1 MRWVW
6 AGAGV
11 PDAAGDGRGHA
22 AATVSHAADGAAQ
35 LRAASA
41 GQRGLDLPAQCGMN
55 TRCRPEAIVS
65 DRERCE
71 CVGDRERERGIDASL
86 F

>member
-1 MRWVW
+1 MRGVW

-41 GQRGLDLPAQCGMN
+41 GQCGLDLPAQCGMN
-55 TRCRPEAIVS
+55 IQDAGQKRLYRTERDASVS
-65 DRERCE
+65 E
-71 CVGDRERERGIDASL
+71 RERESTPL
-86 F
+86 CV